1 MNWTDKLVKFCEEYN
16 IPIEYL
22 ADVLSDPK
30 VVPMIRG
37 KAFEFSVAATL
48 SRILNPEEWKVDK
61 PIINSQL
68 GLHDTDVRV
77 THLLTKKV
85 LTVECKL
92 AKNSSYRR
100 ITNSKLSGKYVNQ
113 ISVKCMRSRTLGTE
127 MVEKI
132 APKLGVSGKVLAVHN
147 DQYLPSNFDVVI
159 TSIGNAFYKTNPQTK
174 EFEWNPTLQA
184 IQFLKTINETSI
196 ELKDFAFSSM
206 YIAKSNDIS
215 ISHSTGVICTRKKCD
230 NPTNCGFIPNYPI
243 ILFEDGNKVP
253 FARWFPIE
261 DSESLLTTIIV

>member
-85 LTVECKL
+85 LTVECK
-92 AKNSSYRR
+92 
-100 ITNSKLSGKYVNQ
+100 V
-113 ISVKCMRSRTLGTE
+113 
-127 MVEKI
+127 
-132 APKLGVSGKVLAVHN
+132 
-147 DQYLPSNFDVVI
+147 
-159 TSIGNAFYKTNPQTK
+159 
-174 EFEWNPTLQA
+174 
-184 IQFLKTINETSI
+184 
-196 ELKDFAFSSM
+196 
-206 YIAKSNDIS
+206 
-215 ISHSTGVICTRKKCD
+215 
-230 NPTNCGFIPNYPI
+230 
-243 ILFEDGNKVP
+243 
-253 FARWFPIE
+253 
-261 DSESLLTTIIV
+261 